1 MKILKPK
8 DEILNESNI
17 TRKIERIARICYKS
31 ENLITEDSD
40 IKMLNNLKKSN
51 HLAMLE
57 HANIVLNVNKS
68 TYNSLFNLCEIIN
81 NCIVET
87 PNTSSIDTEDINDI
101 STYKNNKHPG
111 NTYLHFTNYIV
122 ADAKVIKSPECIR
135 YLVSGNI
142 RAWYEFFNKISNI
155 EYFDTI
161 YVDMKE
167 FNFKELY
174 DIICNES
181 KNIASVSE
189 EVLNSKPF
197 KLLFE
202 LNNDINNNIKVV
214 RDMNELS
221 FKERMVHEYM
231 TVIFTVDR
239 GVTHELVRMRDCS
252 FAQESTRYCNYSKGK
267 FNNEITVI
275 EPCFFVDNPDK
286 YHIWEQSM
294 LNAENSYFDLLA
306 AGCTPQE
313 ARDVLPTSVKSDIAV
328 TTHLN
333 EWYHIFNLRACDA
346 TGAAHPQMSE
356 VMRPLLI
363 ECKEKYPFAFN
374 NLTIPNK

>member
-1 MKILKPK
+1 
-8 DEILNESNI
+8 
-17 TRKIERIARICYKS
+17 
-31 ENLITEDSD
+31 
-40 IKMLNNLKKSN
+40 
-51 HLAMLE
+51 MLE

-87 PNTSSIDTEDINDI
+87 PNTSSI
-101 STYKNNKHPG
+101 KNNKHPG
-111 NTYLHFTNYIV
+111 NTYLHFTNYII

-189 EVLNSKPF
+189 EALNSKPF

-202 LNNDINNNIKVV
+202 LNNDIAINIP
-214 RDMNELS
+214 E
-221 FKERMVHEYM
+221 HIC
-231 TVIFTVDR
+231 TVIYNAYD
-239 GVTHELVRMRDCS
+239 
-252 FAQESTRYCNYSKGK
+252 NK
-267 FNNEITVI
+267 EI
-275 EPCFFVDNPDK
+275 C
-286 YHIWEQSM
+286 
-294 LNAENSYFDLLA
+294 
-306 AGCTPQE
+306 
-313 ARDVLPTSVKSDIAV
+313 
-328 TTHLN
+328 
-333 EWYHIFNLRACDA
+333 
-346 TGAAHPQMSE
+346 
-356 VMRPLLI
+356 LI
-363 ECKEKYPFAFN
+363 
-374 NLTIPNK
+374 